1 MNSLS
6 SKLSN
11 RVNQLYQIGRIEMW
25 RKSPE
30 QKYGRYAGFEAGIW
44 SRFWIGSQIC
54 LNFWARTK
62 IDRDS
67 DILHYFSKE
76 GIFEGRKSNFDSL
89 YRSVNVKK
97 EKRKG
102 KEFSKKKMCPAWQT
116 KWMKYQV
123 IGNQIKEEKFEI
135 CIKSV
140 YRYERRKGRKE
151 KLVKSH
157 HFCQFWVISSK
168 SKSNSTNFLPR

>member
-1 MNSLS
+1 MNSLN

-102 KEFSKKKMCPAWQT
+102 KEFSKKADLQ
-116 KWMKYQV
+116 
-123 IGNQIKEEKFEI
+123 
-135 CIKSV
+135 
-140 YRYERRKGRKE
+140 RKE
-151 KLVKSH
+151 QEINGLGFFPVNGLGLNLSNFSGEKAVKRLK
-157 HFCQFWVISSK
+157 W
-168 SKSNSTNFLPR
+168 